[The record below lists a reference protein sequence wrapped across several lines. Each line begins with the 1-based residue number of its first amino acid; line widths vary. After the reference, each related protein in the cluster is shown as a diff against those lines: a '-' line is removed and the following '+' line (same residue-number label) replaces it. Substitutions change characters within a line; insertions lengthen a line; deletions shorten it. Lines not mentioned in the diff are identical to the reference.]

1 MTPVF
6 NNDKGFEIRNNI
18 EVLFK
23 KNRYFLI
30 FNNAK

>member
-6 NNDKGFEIRNNI
+6 YDDKEFEFRNNI